1 MLQNLSVKQVLIV
14 LGLLGA
20 GMVIG
25 AVITGKDRSTASID
39 IAAAAA
45 QNEATPKEVMAFQE
59 AVRIDTDALYLQA
72 SRVSYACYSIEKEQ
86 GADLNTKFE
95 LQHIQPGLL
104 QEQKDVVTLHRPQ
117 FVCTPVLKYKKEQ

>member
-72 SRVSYACYSIEKEQ
+72 SRVS
-86 GADLNTKFE
+86 
-95 LQHIQPGLL
+95 
-104 QEQKDVVTLHRPQ
+104 
-117 FVCTPVLKYKKEQ
+117 